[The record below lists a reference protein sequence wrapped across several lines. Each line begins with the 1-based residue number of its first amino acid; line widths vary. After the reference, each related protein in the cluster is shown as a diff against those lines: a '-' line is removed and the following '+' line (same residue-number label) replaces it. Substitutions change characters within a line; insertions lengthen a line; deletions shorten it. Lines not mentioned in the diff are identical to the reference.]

1 VSVDRLPDA
10 AYLGALAGLPAMGPS
25 RLRALLAGRSP
36 AEAWA
41 ACAAGRTL
49 PEVAAVV
56 GGRAGPL
63 VAEWARA
70 VADEPVADRWRRV
83 ADAGLE
89 VLAGGGRGLPRPLDI
104 DPDPPAVLF
113 ADGTVGAL
121 DVRPRVA
128 VVGTRRCTRY
138 GTEVA
143 RHLGRALARAGCS
156 VVSGLAVGIDA
167 AAHLGALAA
176 EGAPPVA
183 VVASGLDVVYPPGN
197 RGLWQRVV
205 EHGVVVSE
213 YPPGVAPA
221 RWRFPARNRI
231 IAGLADALVVVESHA
246 EGGSL
251 HTVDAALERDR
262 PVFVVPGPIR
272 SPASAGTNR
281 LLADG
286 AQALCTVDDL
296 LDGMGLVPLA
306 EGRPDVAAQPVPDPD
321 QALVLDALGWRP
333 ATLSMIAE
341 RCALAPVAVAA
352 ALGALVRSGTVTID
366 RGFYERSDGSP

>member
-1 VSVDRLPDA
+1 
-10 AYLGALAGLPAMGPS
+10 
-25 RLRALLAGRSP
+25 
-36 AEAWA
+36 
-41 ACAAGRTL
+41 
-49 PEVAAVV
+49 
-56 GGRAGPL
+56 
-63 VAEWARA
+63 